1 MPKMKYWEAMLLVT
15 CLLLG
20 RVMVR
25 GQANPHVQP
34 GPDTLV
40 VRESGDTLYRFRT
53 DTVKTVVWSDSV
65 ARRRAPSFRTNLAY
79 WASASPN
86 LGFEIPLGKHLTI
99 GANAGLKSWPRW
111 LPWDTDVENPK
122 KWKHILI
129 VPELRWWTDEVY
141 DGLFLGADLIYT
153 HYNVGSVRFPLGLY
167 PEVRDHRLQGDFYG
181 AGLFAGYSWYL
192 NDWIR
197 LETEAGLGAGY
208 KEAGI
213 YECNHCGARVGE
225 ATGPVLIPKI
235 GVNLAIDLDRRRTRK
250 ELIDLIL
257 TPFDTLRRPEPVL
270 PPSEFR
276 AEVPEVQDRGVA
288 GELAPKHPVLRHSSE
303 YRPYTPDRIL
313 RKEEGALYVFFELDK
328 VRLLRDFAEGGYTH
342 DNGPTLDEIIDITSR
357 IMADTTSSVSRIQIV
372 GLASV
377 EGAIRHND
385 WLADARALAL
395 QRYIQERLDVPDALF
410 DTVGGGEAWSEF
422 RDMVQDALLEGGGD
436 SGLTVEQLRT
446 VLDIMDTEPD
456 ANRREARLKRLQ
468 GGKVYKALLRN
479 VLHNLRN
486 SGYLRIY
493 YDYVPDRSAQEINE
507 AIALMEAGD
516 NKAALDILERKR
528 GDARSDNA
536 YAVALFNDRREAE
549 AMRVLEAA
557 SARGDEAAARNLSQ
571 LRTILAQR
579 AAWQAY
585 RDECDAFSRQ
595 IQQHNNH

>member
-1 MPKMKYWEAMLLVT
+1 MHNIKYWEAMLLVT